1 MCFHYSTHTS
11 QLMSSMHRLFYISVI
26 CINVLYSVSSYPVAT
41 MKLCIETESILTNI
55 LCFMLMYVCF
65 IVKLRQGSGKDR
77 HGMGKGEI
85 TKLIQLKEIKS
96 DKSDN

>member
-41 MKLCIETESILTNI
+41 MKLCIKTESIFINI

-65 IVKLRQGSGKDR
+65 IMFIVIMKKIIIKHLFYY
-77 HGMGKGEI
+77 H
-85 TKLIQLKEIKS
+85 TK
-96 DKSDN
+96 

>member
-1 MCFHYSTHTS
+1 
-11 QLMSSMHRLFYISVI
+11 MSSMHRLFYISVI

-65 IVKLRQGSGKDR
+65 IMFIVIMKKIIIKHLFYY
-77 HGMGKGEI
+77 H
-85 TKLIQLKEIKS
+85 TK
-96 DKSDN
+96 

>member
-11 QLMSSMHRLFYISVI
+11 QLMSSMHRLFYIFVI

-65 IVKLRQGSGKDR
+65 IVKLREREGQGVDPGRSI
-77 HGMGKGEI
+77 KGH
-85 TKLIQLKEIKS
+85 LKIVDCGLWIS
-96 DKSDN
+96 FP